1 MKNLFGRNFAVLCTS
16 LLSALLLIGCQQYS
30 HTELTSKST
39 VQSTPVKSSTDHLS
53 PKPLSTEQS
62 SFNAMAP
69 LLLTNDAQW
78 QAFESDLQTAKNMG
92 LDGISVDI
100 WWGLVEG
107 KGDQQFDWRYYHKM
121 VNLLAKYQLQ
131 WIPIMSFHQCGGNVG
146 DTCDIPIPSWIWT
159 HFEGVA
165 ADDLKFKSEQGN
177 YASETLSIWQSPAVL
192 AEILKQYQQF
202 MEAFEAEFA
211 HKKNMIQELNIS
223 MGSAGELRY
232 PSYNGHDLGTDYP
245 TRGGIQGFSQQAI
258 ASFVDYLLVKYQT
271 SENVVKTLQ
280 LPDVPLMQQI
290 AALDF
295 ESVFNQ
301 GRHLKAG
308 LAQEYLTWYHQ
319 SLIAHSKRMLS
330 AGDSGFD
337 GVFKEIPL
345 GYKIPGIHW
354 KIAAPKGLT
363 RSAELAAGL
372 IAPMDYKRENAWG
385 YKAMLSIAKDFELAS
400 GRQVIVHF
408 TALEMSNQPSAP
420 AYSRA
425 KTLVNWMAQGAEDL
439 GVNIKGEN
447 ALAAGV
453 YSEQGWDNIE
463 SALATHYSGL
473 TVLRVTDIA
482 NIERNALG
490 LERYRKLIEKAKKS
504 N

>member
-1 MKNLFGRNFAVLCTS
+1 MKNFFGRNFAALCAS

-30 HTELTSKST
+30 RTDLATKST
-39 VQSTPVKSSTDHLS
+39 V
-53 PKPLSTEQS
+53 QS

-78 QAFESDLQTAKNMG
+78 QAFESDLQTAKKMG

-107 KGDQQFDWRYYHKM
+107 TGDQQFDWRYYHKM

-146 DTCDIPIPSWIWT
+146 DTCNIPIPSWIWT
-159 HFEGVA
+159 HFEGVTA
-165 ADDLKFKSEQGN
+165 EELKFKSEQGN
-177 YASETLSIWQSPAVL
+177 YASEVLSIWQSPAVL
-192 AEILKQYQQF
+192 AETLKQYQQF
-202 MEAFEAEFA
+202 MEAFETEFA
-211 HKKNMIQELNIS
+211 HKKDMIQELNIS

-232 PSYNGHDLGTDYP
+232 PSYNGHDQGTGYP
-245 TRGGIQGFSQQAI
+245 TRGGIQGFSQEAI
-258 ASFVDYLLVKYQT
+258 TSFEDYLLAKYQT
-271 SENVVKTLQ
+271 SENVAKTLQ
-280 LPDVPLMQQI
+280 LAGLPLTQQI

-301 GRHLKAG
+301 GHHLKAG
-308 LAQEYLTWYHQ
+308 LAREYLTWYHQ
-319 SLIAHSKRMLS
+319 SLTAHGKRMLN
-330 AGDSGFD
+330 AGHNGFD
-337 GVFKEIPL
+337 GAFKAISL

-354 KIAAPKGLT
+354 KITAQKGLT

-385 YKAMLSIAKDFELAS
+385 YKAMLSIAKDFEMEN

-420 AYSRA
+420 AYSQA
-425 KTLVNWMAQGAEDL
+425 KTLVNWMAQGAADL
-439 GVNIKGEN
+439 GVTIKGEN
-447 ALAAGV
+447 ALAAGG

-463 SALATHYSGL
+463 SALGTHYSGL
-473 TVLRVTDIA
+473 TVLRLADIA
-482 NIERNALG
+482 NVERNALG
-490 LERYRKLIEKAKKS
+490 LERYRKLIETAKKL